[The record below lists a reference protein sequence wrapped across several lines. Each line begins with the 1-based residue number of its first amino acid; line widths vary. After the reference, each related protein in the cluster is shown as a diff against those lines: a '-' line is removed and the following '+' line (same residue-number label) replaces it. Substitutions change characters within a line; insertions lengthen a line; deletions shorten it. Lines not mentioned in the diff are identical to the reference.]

1 MSSSSLYGITK
12 DYKGKEII
20 DYKNSWYFS
29 PVVWSVLSD
38 KLLPR
43 KYGYIQNV
51 IGFGSQEAWKNINN
65 ILNNSDFLT
74 DRVLWELSNQ
84 EIFKTKDKNIIADCI
99 RDFLKVNSKYD
110 KSDED
115 NVSVLKRD
123 HIIERWNEIATD
135 IENLNEEEFPFFV
148 FKNTSCDDSV
158 ESWFIKYNEE
168 SDEYEE
174 RGLNECQDLVTE
186 FVIIE
191 NDSIVDYISNLDWFQ
206 ELVEVK

>member
-1 MSSSSLYGITK
+1 MSCSSLYGITK

-20 DYKNSWYFS
+20 EYKNSWYFS
-29 PVVWSVLSD
+29 PIVWSVLSD

-51 IGFGSQEAWKNINN
+51 IGLDGQKVWNNINN
-65 ILNNSDFLT
+65 FLNNSDFLA

-84 EIFKTKDKNIIADCI
+84 NIFKTKDKNIIADCI
-99 RDFLKVNSKYD
+99 RVFLKVNNKYD

-115 NVSVLKRD
+115 NISVLKRD

-135 IENLNEEEFPFFV
+135 IENLNEEEFSFFV

-174 RGLNECQDLVTE
+174 RGLNECEDLITE
-186 FVIIE
+186 FVVIE
-191 NDSIVDYISNLDWFQ
+191 NGSIVDYILNT
-206 ELVEVK
+206 EYKY

>member
-12 DYKGKEII
+12 DYKGEEII
-20 DYKNSWYFS
+20 EYKNSWLFS
-29 PVVWSVLSD
+29 PVIWRVLSD

-43 KYGYIQNV
+43 KHGNIQNV
-51 IGFGSQEAWKNINN
+51 IGFDGQEVWKNINN
-65 ILNNSDFLT
+65 ILNNSDFLA

-84 EIFKTKDKNIIADCI
+84 AIFKTKDKNIIAGCI
-99 RDFLKVNSKYD
+99 RDFLKANSKYD

-148 FKNTSCDDSV
+148 FKNTSVDDSV
-158 ESWFIKYNEE
+158 ECWFFKYNKE

-174 RGLNECQDLVTE
+174 RGLNECKNLVTE

-191 NDSIVDYISNLDWFQ
+191 NDSIVDYIPNT
-206 ELVEVK
+206 KYKY

>member
-12 DYKGKEII
+12 DYKGEEII
-20 DYKNSWYFS
+20 EYKNSWFFS
-29 PVVWSVLSD
+29 PVVWDVLSD

-43 KYGYIQNV
+43 KYGRIQHI
-51 IGFGSQEAWKNINN
+51 IGGGQEVWKNINN

-84 EIFKTKDKNIIADCI
+84 MIFKTKDKNIVADCI

-115 NVSVLKRD
+115 NISVLKRD
-123 HIIERWNEIATD
+123 HIIKRWNEIATD

-174 RGLNECQDLVTE
+174 QGLNECQDSVTE

-191 NDSIVDYISNLDWFQ
+191 NGSIVDYVSNT
-206 ELVEVK
+206 EYKY

>member
-20 DYKNSWYFS
+20 EYKNSWYFS
-29 PVVWSVLSD
+29 PVVWNVLSD

-51 IGFGSQEAWKNINN
+51 IGFGGQEVWKNINN
-65 ILNNSDFLT
+65 ILNNSDYLT
-74 DRVLWELSNQ
+74 DRVLWELSN
-84 EIFKTKDKNIIADCI
+84 EAIFKTKDKNIIADCI

-115 NVSVLKRD
+115 NVPVLKRD

-158 ESWFIKYNEE
+158 EYWFIKYNKE

-191 NDSIVDYISNLDWFQ
+191 NNSIVDYIPNT
-206 ELVEVK
+206 EYEY

>member
-1 MSSSSLYGITK
+1 MSRSSLYGITK

-20 DYKNSWYFS
+20 EYKNSWYFS

-43 KYGYIQNV
+43 KHGYIQSI
-51 IGFGSQEAWKNINN
+51 IGFGGQEVWENINN
-65 ILNNSDFLT
+65 ILNNSNYLA
-74 DRVLWELSNQ
+74 DRVLWELSN
-84 EIFKTKDKNIIADCI
+84 EAIFKTKDKNIIADCI

-110 KSDED
+110 KSNED
-115 NVSVLKRD
+115 NVPVLKRD
-123 HIIERWNEIATD
+123 HIIERWNEITMD

-158 ESWFIKYNEE
+158 EYWFIKYNKE

-174 RGLNECQDLVTE
+174 RGLDECQDLVTE

-191 NDSIVDYISNLDWFQ
+191 NDSIVDYIPNT
-206 ELVEVK
+206 EYKY

>member
-12 DYKGKEII
+12 DYKGEEIF
-20 DYKNSWYFS
+20 DYKNSWLFS
-29 PVVWSVLSD
+29 PVVWDVLSD

-43 KYGYIQNV
+43 KYGRIQHI
-51 IGFGSQEAWKNINN
+51 IGGGREVWKNINN

-84 EIFKTKDKNIIADCI
+84 MIFKTKDKNIVVDCI

-115 NVSVLKRD
+115 NISVLKRD
-123 HIIERWNEIATD
+123 HIIKRWNEIATD

-174 RGLNECQDLVTE
+174 QGLNECQDSVTE

-191 NDSIVDYISNLDWFQ
+191 NGSIVDYISNT
-206 ELVEVK
+206 EYKY

>member
-12 DYKGKEII
+12 DYKGKEITE
-20 DYKNSWYFS
+20 YKNSWYFS
-29 PVVWSVLSD
+29 PVVWNVLSD

-43 KYGYIQNV
+43 KYGYIQNI
-51 IGFGSQEAWKNINN
+51 IGLGGQEVWNNINN
-65 ILNNSDFLT
+65 ILNNSDFLA

-84 EIFKTKDKNIIADCI
+84 GIFKVKDKNIIVDCI
-99 RDFLKVNSKYD
+99 RDFLKVNNKYD

-115 NVSVLKRD
+115 NVPILKRD

-135 IENLNEEEFPFFV
+135 IGNLNEEEFPFFV

-168 SDEYEE
+168 SDEYED
-174 RGLNECQDLVTE
+174 RRLNECEDLVAE

-191 NDSIVDYISNLDWFQ
+191 NDSIVNYIPNT
-206 ELVEVK
+206 EYKY

>member
-1 MSSSSLYGITK
+1 MSCSSLYGITK

-20 DYKNSWYFS
+20 EYKNSWYFS

-51 IGFGSQEAWKNINN
+51 IGFGGQEVWENINN
-65 ILNNSDFLT
+65 ILNNSDFLA
-74 DRVLWELSNQ
+74 DRVLWDLSNQ
-84 EIFKTKDKNIIADCI
+84 GIFKTKDKNIIADCI

-115 NVSVLKRD
+115 NIPILKRD

-158 ESWFIKYNEE
+158 EYWFIKYNEE
-168 SDEYEE
+168 SDEYES
-174 RGLNECQDLVTE
+174 RGLNECEDLVTE

-191 NDSIVDYISNLDWFQ
+191 NNSIVDYIPNTQ
-206 ELVEVK
+206 YKY

>member
-20 DYKNSWYFS
+20 EYKNSWFFS
-29 PVVWSVLSD
+29 PVVWNVLSD

-51 IGFGSQEAWKNINN
+51 IGFGGQEVWKNINN
-65 ILNNSDFLT
+65 ILNNSDYLA
-74 DRVLWELSNQ
+74 DRVLWELSN
-84 EIFKTKDKNIIADCI
+84 EAIFKTKDKNIIADCI

-115 NVSVLKRD
+115 NIPVLKRD

-158 ESWFIKYNEE
+158 EYWFIKYNKE

-191 NDSIVDYISNLDWFQ
+191 NDSIVDYIPNT
-206 ELVEVK
+206 EYKY

>member
-20 DYKNSWYFS
+20 DYKNSWYFA
-29 PVVWSVLSD
+29 PVVWAVLSD

-43 KYGYIQNV
+43 KYGHIQNV
-51 IGFGSQEAWKNINN
+51 IGFGGQEVWKNINN

-158 ESWFIKYNEE
+158 EFWFTKYNEE
-168 SDEYEE
+168 SYEYEE

-191 NDSIVDYISNLDWFQ
+191 NGSIVDYIPNT
-206 ELVEVK
+206 EYKY

>member
-12 DYKGKEII
+12 DYKGKEINE
-20 DYKNSWYFS
+20 YKNSWYFS
-29 PVVWSVLSD
+29 PIVWSVLSD

-51 IGFGSQEAWKNINN
+51 IGFGGQEVWKNINN
-65 ILNNSDFLT
+65 ILNNSDFLA

-84 EIFKTKDKNIIADCI
+84 EIFKTKDKYIIADCI
-99 RDFLKVNSKYD
+99 RDFLKVNNKYD

-115 NVSVLKRD
+115 NIPVLKRD

-135 IENLNEEEFPFFV
+135 IKNLNEEEFPFFV

-168 SDEYEE
+168 SDEYES
-174 RGLNECQDLVTE
+174 RGLNECEDLVTE

-191 NDSIVDYISNLDWFQ
+191 NDSIVNYIPNT
-206 ELVEVK
+206 EYEY

>member
-12 DYKGKEII
+12 DYKGEEIF
-20 DYKNSWYFS
+20 DYKNSWLFS
-29 PVVWSVLSD
+29 PVVWDVLSD

-43 KYGYIQNV
+43 KYGRIQHI
-51 IGFGSQEAWKNINN
+51 IGGGQEVWKNINN

-84 EIFKTKDKNIIADCI
+84 MIFKTKDKNIVVDCI

-115 NVSVLKRD
+115 NISVLKRD
-123 HIIERWNEIATD
+123 HIIKRWNEIATD

-174 RGLNECQDLVTE
+174 QGLNECQDSVTE

-191 NDSIVDYISNLDWFQ
+191 NGSIVDYIPNT
-206 ELVEVK
+206 EYKY

>member
-20 DYKNSWYFS
+20 EYKNSWLFS
-29 PVVWSVLSD
+29 PVIWSVLSD

-43 KYGYIQNV
+43 KYGYIQSV
-51 IGFGSQEAWKNINN
+51 IGFDGQEVWKNINN
-65 ILNNSDFLT
+65 ILNNSDYLV
-74 DRVLWELSNQ
+74 DRVLWELSNE

-115 NVSVLKRD
+115 NVSVLERD
-123 HIIERWNEIATD
+123 HIIERWNGIATD

-174 RGLNECQDLVTE
+174 RGLNECEDLVTE

-191 NDSIVDYISNLDWFQ
+191 NNSIVDYIPNT
-206 ELVEVK
+206 EYKY

>member
-12 DYKGKEII
+12 YYKGKEII
-20 DYKNSWYFS
+20 EYKNSWLFS
-29 PVVWSVLSD
+29 PVVWRVLSD

-43 KYGYIQNV
+43 KCGYIQSV
-51 IGFGSQEAWKNINN
+51 IGFGGQEVWRNINN
-65 ILNNSDFLT
+65 ILNNSDYLA

-110 KSDED
+110 KSNED
-115 NVSVLKRD
+115 NVTVLKRN
-123 HIIERWNEIATD
+123 HIVGRWNEIATD

-158 ESWFIKYNEE
+158 ESWFFEYNKE
-168 SDEYEE
+168 SDKWEE

-191 NDSIVDYISNLDWFQ
+191 NDSIVDYIPNT
-206 ELVEVK
+206 EYEY